1 MFRGW
6 QVQDMSGTSGLSRDG
21 GKKRGPGGNGTE
33 SDQDPSGWHL
43 ETAVTGEPSSFLH
56 EGHEV

>member
-1 MFRGW
+1 
-6 QVQDMSGTSGLSRDG
+6 VQDMSGTSGLSRDG